1 MEKLIKKLR
10 AGCEGYCEECEY
22 SFEDGKGCRIYE
34 IAGTAMEGMLIEIKR
49 LREIVEKQAEMNH
62 KLADMVIGGE
72 DV

>member
-10 AGCEGYCEECEY
+10 AGCDGNCTECEY
-22 SFEDGKGCRIYE
+22 SQEDGNGCKIYE

-49 LREIVEKQAEMNH
+49 LREIVEKQAEMNS